1 MHSYEACIDFCQS
14 NRAEEFLD
22 AFSDTDKSRHSRND
36 KRRMGILMHKI
47 FSTIYTRDDV
57 EKALRTLETEGL
69 IGTQLEM
76 ESLKQQ
82 VEKAFA
88 LPEVARW
95 FDGTMQLYN
104 ECPILTQE
112 YYEDTGKYGTYRP
125 DRVMFGK
132 DEITVVDFKFGR
144 PHDEYRDQVGGYMKQ
159 IRLME
164 PDRRV
169 KGYLWYILNNR
180 LEEVQA

>member
-1 MHSYEACIDFCQS
+1 MPDI
-14 NRAEEFLD
+14 NLD
-22 AFSDTDKSRHSRND
+22 ATDIRILNELQRDARLTNVELAARVNLSASPCLARV
-36 KRRMGILMHKI
+36 RR
-47 FSTIYTRDDV
+47 
-57 EKALRTLETEGL
+57 LETEGL
-69 IGTQLEM
+69 IGTQPEM
-76 ESLKQQ
+76 DALKQQ

-112 YYEDTGKYGTYRP
+112 YYEETGKYGTYRP

-159 IRLME
+159 LRLME

-180 LEEVQA
+180 LEEVQV